1 MSWRYA
7 EKAPW
12 QSAFYYCA
20 LSTSIMRNIEAVIPH
35 YSFWWCAVVKRH
47 ACRHANFVLRG
58 RGTDNRQ
65 MILTVNV
72 QSPVFSLSVLIWC
85 TQLSQV
91 SLTLYLLGVKKELSG
106 VNSATLHGVKRT
118 FDCLR
123 MRFKRKSIVMSEAV
137 TPFYFT
143 KLTPVYYLRNFS
155 DVFILLNK

>member
-1 MSWRYA
+1 MKKKNIANHRN
-7 EKAPW
+7 EV
-12 QSAFYYCA
+12 
-20 LSTSIMRNIEAVIPH
+20 RNIFINP
-35 YSFWWCAVVKRH
+35 YTTL
-47 ACRHANFVLRG
+47 LRG
-58 RGTDNRQ
+58 K
-65 MILTVNV
+65 IL
-72 QSPVFSLSVLIWC
+72 I

-155 DVFILLNK
+155 KNNICHPQKVTVKRLFTVTLFYLMSIIALTEIPILRSGS

>member
-1 MSWRYA
+1 M
-7 EKAPW
+7 
-12 QSAFYYCA
+12 
-20 LSTSIMRNIEAVIPH
+20 
-35 YSFWWCAVVKRH
+35 
-47 ACRHANFVLRG
+47 
-58 RGTDNRQ
+58 
-65 MILTVNV
+65 
-72 QSPVFSLSVLIWC
+72 

-123 MRFKRKSIVMSEAV
+123 MRFKRKSIVLSEAV

-155 DVFILLNK
+155 FVICFMFAVVVLVQSCGHNSERLLNDDFSMIDSLMWDNPDSAYLILKKDSLLRSRVFGLLCYT

>member
-1 MSWRYA
+1 MFFGMMCS
-7 EKAPW
+7 KMT
-12 QSAFYYCA
+12 FY
-20 LSTSIMRNIEAVIPH
+20 
-35 YSFWWCAVVKRH
+35 
-47 ACRHANFVLRG
+47 
-58 RGTDNRQ
+58 
-65 MILTVNV
+65 
-72 QSPVFSLSVLIWC
+72 LIAGKV

-155 DVFILLNK
+155 YFRKIKVNILLCL